1 MFVVTVLVVL
11 ALATAVAEAKK
22 KIEFSLQLKGRGKI
36 DETTGAF
43 HIHAK
48 GGSQTDDVKIT
59 PQHGIE
65 FSVLH
70 KIGSYA
76 EIHARSYGANNDAVV
91 GNFSLGTH
99 LSRDHVFEFGGGYT
113 GDNAGKKTFFAMVAV
128 PFNGKRQFHDVEG
141 RIAASGR
148 FEDNVVANA
157 TTDDLHGV
165 IHFTFFGE
173 ADSQ

>member
-1 MFVVTVLVVL
+1 MFAVAILLVL
-11 ALATAVAEAKK
+11 AAIAVTEAKK

-43 HIHAK
+43 HLHAK
-48 GGSQTDDVKIT
+48 GGSQNDDVKIT
-59 PQHGIE
+59 PKDGIE
-65 FSVLH
+65 FSVVH

-76 EIHARSYGANNDAVV
+76 EIHARSFGPNNDAVV

-113 GDNAGKKTFFAMVAV
+113 GDSAGKKTFFALVAV

-148 FEDNVVANA
+148 FEDHASNA

-165 IHFTFFGE
+165 LHFTFFGE